1 MVWIR
6 ARQSLPPIAL
16 NWLRD
21 KTHKNRM
28 SQFFQG
34 ACVGH
39 VTPEAFLG
47 GPIAF
52 VEEGDTIVID
62 IPAGTIDL
70 VVSSDVI
77 EQRKKSWRV
86 PEHTG
91 LKKGTLLERYRRLV
105 GPATRG
111 ATFE

>member
-1 MVWIR
+1 M
-6 ARQSLPPIAL
+6 PTC
-16 NWLRD
+16 
-21 KTHKNRM
+21 THFWRPLT
-28 SQFFQG
+28 G
-34 ACVGH
+34 
-39 VTPEAFLG
+39 PEVP
-47 GPIAF
+47 GPR
-52 VEEGDTIVID
+52 ID

-70 VVSSDVI
+70 AVSPDVI
-77 EQRKKSWRV
+77 EHRKKSWRV